1 MGILAVGGT
10 PSLTEESIGGAYGI
24 LECTQAHPPG
34 NQHLKGPIYLWVAVE
49 VIESQQELS
58 KWHCSLSDLPPPTY
72 STVVALPWRIPS
84 TLPLKT

>member
-1 MGILAVGGT
+1 MGVVVVGET
-10 PSLTEESIGGAYGI
+10 PSLTGESIGQAQEI

-58 KWHCSLSDLPPPTY
+58 KWHCSPSDHAPT
-72 STVVALPWRIPS
+72 I
-84 TLPLKT
+84 